1 MTEAMAW
8 FLGIVGTVIAGT
20 VIWWAKMISDLPKV
34 YMPRVEIDDKFK
46 ELERRIHND
55 MGDQDR
61 RNEKQF
67 DRLWQKMDDM
77 HTDIKAKADK

>member
-1 MTEAMAW
+1 MGWIEWVLT
-8 FLGIVGTVIAGT
+8 IVGGVITGTVIYMGKVISSLGT
-20 VIWWAKMISDLPKV
+20 E
-34 YMPRVEIDDKFK
+34 YMPRDQINERFEK
-46 ELERRIHND
+46 LEARIHND
-55 MGDQDR
+55 MGGQDR

>member
-1 MTEAMAW
+1 MGWIEWVLT
-8 FLGIVGTVIAGT
+8 IVGGVITGTVIYMGKVISSLGT
-20 VIWWAKMISDLPKV
+20 E
-34 YMPRVEIDDKFK
+34 YMPRDQINERFEK
-46 ELERRIHND
+46 LEARIHND